1 MNAPRDPRADF
12 CEVFAPELA
21 AAAKWTPEQM
31 QAAADAYQAEQIT
44 TAQSEAAW
52 QANIKEFNK

>member
-1 MNAPRDPRADF
+1 MNARDPWADF

-31 QAAADAYQAEQIT
+31 QAAADEYQRAEIA
-44 TAQSEAAW
+44 TAQSEQAMAA
-52 QANIKEFNK
+52 NMKEYSK